1 MKSKEY
7 MITGAMLILI
17 TYTMSLS
24 IVSQAFSAEQTSTTL
39 SNSGTIQ
46 IQTTQGIGIY
56 SNQQCTTEQLSI
68 TWGTLEPGT
77 SQSVVCYIK
86 NEGNTEN
93 VFSMQTS
100 NWTPSNAA
108 EYITLS
114 WDYDG
119 QAVSPNEMAE
129 ITFTLNVASEITGI
143 TTFNFDITI
152 IGNL

>member
-17 TYTMSLS
+17 TYTLSLS

-68 TWGTLEPGT
+68 TWGTLEPGGN
-77 SQSVVCYIK
+77 QSVICYIK
-86 NEGNTEN
+86 NEGNTET

-100 NWTPSNAA
+100 NWEPSNAA
-108 EYITLS
+108 DYITLS

-119 QAVSPNEMAE
+119 QAINPEDTVE
-129 ITFTLNVASEITGI
+129 ITFTLSVSPEITGI
-143 TTFNFDITI
+143 TSFNFDITL
-152 IGNL
+152 IGST